1 MTPCSGP
8 WESWASAEVPGGS
21 LGVSALCEDFG
32 VLSDEMAQRGMED
45 EVFRIKV
52 AAAGA
57 CMPGVSEDS
66 VWSVVGGAG
75 DMSEMPNVVESP
87 RTGSMVGSFRQ
98 PWHRRWPRP

>member
-1 MTPCSGP
+1 
-8 WESWASAEVPGGS
+8 
-21 LGVSALCEDFG
+21 
-32 VLSDEMAQRGMED
+32 MED

-87 RTGSMVGSFRQ
+87 RTGSMVGSFR
-98 PWHRRWPRP
+98 